1 MVAESIFELP
11 RSSCLTLF
19 STIQNEDVTIIYK
32 TLIQHICA
40 QRQFIIVILF
50 YFLNKWQRSFNMLLS
65 IFV

>member
-11 RSSCLTLF
+11 HSSSLTIF
-19 STIQNEDVTIIYK
+19 STVQNEDMIIYK
-32 TLIQHICA
+32 TLIQHISA

-50 YFLNKWQRSFNMLLS
+50 YFLNKWQRSFDMLLP